1 MFASCN
7 TPKRPRIRAK
17 NIIEG
22 KQSIAAKF
30 ASCNTP
36 ERPHIRAK
44 KHKTR
49 QAVHRCKVRQLQHPK
64 KTAHS
69 RKKHKTRQAVHRCN
83 VRQLQHPKNTA
94 HSRKKHNRRAVHR
107 CKVRQLQHPKKTA
120 HSRKK
125 TKQADSPS
133 LQSSPAATPQKDRAF
148 AEKNHWWYQWW
159 YDITDDISDDI
170 SVITTSSNHTRLVDF
185 NASLLESPFALMKAC
200 CKLAETLVSIYF
212 YNSWVKTFIIICP
225 VGWFCNMLTEITVSS
240 VLENLVRI

>member
-49 QAVHRCKVRQLQHPK
+49 QAVHRC
-64 KTAHS
+64 
-69 RKKHKTRQAVHRCN
+69 N
-83 VRQLQHPKNTA
+83 
-94 HSRKKHNRRAVHR
+94 
-107 CKVRQLQHPKKTA
+107 VRQLQHPKKTA

-125 TKQADSPS
+125 TDRQTVHRCKVRQLQHPKRPRIRAKKHNRQAVHRCKVRQ
-133 LQSSPAATPQKDRAF
+133 LQCPKKTAHSHK
-148 AEKNHWWYQWW
+148 KV
-159 YDITDDISDDI
+159 TDDISDDMISLMI
-170 SVITTSSNHTRLVDF
+170 SVLSPRQSNHTRLVDF
-185 NASLLESPFALMKAC
+185 NASLLESPFLH
-200 CKLAETLVSIYF
+200 
-212 YNSWVKTFIIICP
+212 ICP
-225 VGWFCNMLTEITVSS
+225 DESLLSVGWKVGVVFTFTTVERRLLSLFVLLAGSATCWLKLMFLQSS
-240 VLENLVRI
+240 KT